1 MNSVNSPTSLS
12 TVIVPPCCVVTMSW
26 LIERPRHVPSP
37 VGVVVKNGWNSFSR
51 CSGAMPVPL
60 SRTLTSTA
68 LRRARVATLST
79 GAEAVAGLAAALIGG
94 IEAVANQ
101 VQEHARHVLRHDV
114 DRREVAVEVA
124 FHRDVEALVLGAGA
138 VIGEVEGLIDQRV
151 EINLLP
157 ITATPARVLQHALDN
172 AVRPP
177 SVLGDLVEIARQH
190 RDRVIDL
197 GAGAVIE
204 RRQCRCRGFLQ
215 LIQQLDRE
223 ASEVVDEVERV
234 LDLVSDPGGELTQRR
249 HLLLDHELLL
259 GPCNSP
265 SAFSAASRA
274 ARISA
279 SAC

>member
-26 LIERPRHVPSP
+26 LIERPRPVPSP
-37 VGVVVKNGWNSFSR
+37 VGLVVKNGWNSFSR

-79 GAEAVAGLAAALIGG
+79 GAEA
-94 IEAVANQ
+94 
-101 VQEHARHVLRHDV
+101 
-114 DRREVAVEVA
+114 
-124 FHRDVEALVLGAGA
+124 LVLGAGA

-157 ITATPARVLQHALDN
+157 ITATPARVLQHALDD

-197 GAGAVIE
+197 GAGAV
-204 RRQCRCRGFLQ
+204 LQ
-215 LIQQLDRE
+215 RLLQDFR
-223 ASEVVDEVERV
+223 A
-234 LDLVSDPGGELTQRR
+234 GARR
-249 HLLLDHELLL
+249 HRFAHKIAVAL
-259 GPCNSP
+259 GIQTVAPP
-265 SAFSAASRA
+265 DARA
-274 ARISA
+274 LGLADNFRLVKDGQRQHPA
-279 SAC
+279 

>member
-26 LIERPRHVPSP
+26 LIERPRPVPSP
-37 VGVVVKNGWNSFSR
+37 VGLVVKNGWNSFSR

-101 VQEHARHVLRHDV
+101 VKEHARHVLRHDL
-114 DRREVAVEVA
+114 DRCEGAVEVA

-157 ITATPARVLQHALDN
+157 ITATPARVLQHALDD

-197 GAGAVIE
+197 GAGAV
-204 RRQCRCRGFLQ
+204 LQ
-215 LIQQLDRE
+215 RLLQDFR
-223 ASEVVDEVERV
+223 A
-234 LDLVSDPGGELTQRR
+234 GARR
-249 HLLLDHELLL
+249 HRFAHKIAVAL
-259 GPCNSP
+259 GIQTVAPP
-265 SAFSAASRA
+265 DARA
-274 ARISA
+274 LGLADNFRLVKDGQRQHPA
-279 SAC
+279 